1 MPHPYINT
9 SDEKIP
15 RRHRGARA
23 LPKFGPRRHSLIP
36 ITTTPGVHTNQQPFA
51 TRKPARTDI
60 SGECAMPATS
70 HASALLIVAMT
81 SVVMASVALTPMTAR
96 AENIDQDK
104 DKSGPKLFAATC
116 AECHRSARG
125 LAKGRLSIMLQY
137 YLKQHYTSS
146 SATAQTLTA
155 YLQSVDTPPRSKPQ
169 PGKSSASAATAS
181 APRPPATQSAATTT
195 GLSVP
200 RPPALVPG
208 R

>member
-1 MPHPYINT
+1 
-9 SDEKIP
+9 
-15 RRHRGARA
+15 
-23 LPKFGPRRHSLIP
+23 
-36 ITTTPGVHTNQQPFA
+36 
-51 TRKPARTDI
+51 
-60 SGECAMPATS
+60 
-70 HASALLIVAMT
+70 
-81 SVVMASVALTPMTAR
+81 MASVALTPMTAR

-155 YLQSVDTPPRSKPQ
+155 YLQSVDTPPRSKPAGKPQ
-169 PGKSSASAATAS
+169 PGKSQPLATRSAAST
-181 APRPPATQSAATTT
+181 TATTT

-200 RPPALVPG
+200 RPPAPVPG

>member
-1 MPHPYINT
+1 
-9 SDEKIP
+9 
-15 RRHRGARA
+15 
-23 LPKFGPRRHSLIP
+23 
-36 ITTTPGVHTNQQPFA
+36 
-51 TRKPARTDI
+51 
-60 SGECAMPATS
+60 MPAIR
-70 HASALLIVAMT
+70 HAFALLTIMMT
-81 SVVMASVALTPMTAR
+81 SVVMTSVALTSTSAR

-137 YLKQHYTSS
+137 YLQQHYTSS

-155 YLQSVDTPPRSKPQ
+155 YLQSVDTPPRSKSQ
-169 PGKSSASAATAS
+169 PGKSQPPATARSAAT
-181 APRPPATQSAATTT
+181 TTTTTTTT

-200 RPPALVPG
+200 RPPAPVPA

>member
-51 TRKPARTDI
+51 TRKPARTDS
-60 SGECAMPATS
+60 SGECAMTATS

-155 YLQSVDTPPRSKPQ
+155 YLQSVDTPPRSKPAGKPQ
-169 PGKSSASAATAS
+169 PGKSQPLATRSAAST
-181 APRPPATQSAATTT
+181 TATTT

-200 RPPALVPG
+200 RPPAPVPG

>member
-1 MPHPYINT
+1 
-9 SDEKIP
+9 
-15 RRHRGARA
+15 
-23 LPKFGPRRHSLIP
+23 
-36 ITTTPGVHTNQQPFA
+36 
-51 TRKPARTDI
+51 
-60 SGECAMPATS
+60 MPAIS
-70 HASALLIVAMT
+70 HVFALLVIVMT
-81 SVVMASVALTPMTAR
+81 SIVMMPTNAR

-125 LAKGRLSIMLQY
+125 LAKGRLSIMLWY
-137 YLKQHYTSS
+137 YLQQHYTSS

-169 PGKSSASAATAS
+169 PGK
-181 APRPPATQSAATTT
+181 PPATKSASTTATTT

-200 RPPALVPG
+200 RPPAPVTG

>member
-1 MPHPYINT
+1 
-9 SDEKIP
+9 
-15 RRHRGARA
+15 
-23 LPKFGPRRHSLIP
+23 
-36 ITTTPGVHTNQQPFA
+36 
-51 TRKPARTDI
+51 
-60 SGECAMPATS
+60 MPAIS
-70 HASALLIVAMT
+70 HVFALLVIVMT
-81 SVVMASVALTPMTAR
+81 SIVMMPTNAR

-125 LAKGRLSIMLQY
+125 LAKGRLSIMLWY
-137 YLKQHYTSS
+137 YLQQHYTSS

-169 PGKSSASAATAS
+169 PGKSQPSKSQ
-181 APRPPATQSAATTT
+181 PPVTQSATTTATTT

-200 RPPALVPG
+200 RPPAPVPG